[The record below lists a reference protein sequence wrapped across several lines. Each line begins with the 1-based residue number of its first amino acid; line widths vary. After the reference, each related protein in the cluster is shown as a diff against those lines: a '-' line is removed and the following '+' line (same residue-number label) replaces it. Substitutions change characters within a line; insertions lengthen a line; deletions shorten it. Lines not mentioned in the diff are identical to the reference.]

1 MKNNNEPRL
10 TDKQCIVIYE
20 YVLKTG
26 LIALEE
32 MEPNEEEKKLGC
44 LSPFGDLTDKQ
55 KIFFGRSFYEV
66 LTKAYYLPKLND
78 EQCLYVFDFIVNNYP
93 KEIADLFLEAAT
105 IKEDKIALGRIF
117 WQLAE

>member
-1 MKNNNEPRL
+1 MKDNNELRL

-26 LIALEE
+26 MIALEE
-32 MEPNEEEKKLGC
+32 PNEEDKELGC
-44 LSPFGDLTDKQ
+44 LSPFGVLTDKE

-66 LTKAYYLPKLND
+66 LTKDCDLPKLDD
-78 EQCLYVFDFIVNNYP
+78 EQCLYVFDFVVNNYP

-105 IKEDKIALGRIF
+105 TKEEKIALGQIF
-117 WQLAE
+117 WKLTE

>member
-1 MKNNNEPRL
+1 MKNNNELRL

-26 LIALEE
+26 MVALE
-32 MEPNEEEKKLGC
+32 EPNEEDKKLGC

-78 EQCLYVFDFIVNNYP
+78 KQCLYVFDFIVNNYP

-105 IKEDKIALGRIF
+105 TKEDKIALGRIF
-117 WQLAE
+117 WQLTE